1 MAIKDIKLIEKL
13 GVATALGLAVIIV
26 IMIWGFTDTIVGVF
40 NSQGSDRLLSLA
52 RVGLRIY
59 FIGFL
64 FAGIN
69 IFCSSALSAIASVK
83 WAFVLSI
90 LKGFKCMRRNSCTNL
105 WNEWCLGSISF
116 IGIYFVNCFRVCDEK
131 INWCL
136 GK

>member
-1 MAIKDIKLIEKL
+1 M
-13 GVATALGLAVIIV
+13 
-26 IMIWGFTDTIVGVF
+26 
-40 NSQGSDRLLSLA
+40 GSDRLLSLA

-90 LKGFKCMRRNSCTNL
+90 LKGFVVVNVCAAILAPIFGMNGVWVAFPLSEFILLIISGFAMKK
-105 WNEWCLGSISF
+105 SIGALESE
-116 IGIYFVNCFRVCDEK
+116 R
-131 INWCL
+131 
-136 GK
+136 

>member
-1 MAIKDIKLIEKL
+1 M
-13 GVATALGLAVIIV
+13 
-26 IMIWGFTDTIVGVF
+26 F

-90 LKGFKCMRRNSCTNL
+90 LKGFVVVNVCAAILAPIFGMNGVWVAFPLS
-105 WNEWCLGSISF
+105 EF
-116 IGIYFVNCFRVCDEK
+116 ICNYFRVCDEK
-131 INWCL
+131 NQLVPWKVKDKICHKWQKGGTNE
-136 GK
+136 KI

>member
-1 MAIKDIKLIEKL
+1 MKKL

-64 FAGIN
+64 LRELTYFAQ
-69 IFCSSALSAIASVK
+69 VH
-83 WAFVLSI
+83 
-90 LKGFKCMRRNSCTNL
+90 
-105 WNEWCLGSISF
+105 
-116 IGIYFVNCFRVCDEK
+116 
-131 INWCL
+131 
-136 GK
+136 